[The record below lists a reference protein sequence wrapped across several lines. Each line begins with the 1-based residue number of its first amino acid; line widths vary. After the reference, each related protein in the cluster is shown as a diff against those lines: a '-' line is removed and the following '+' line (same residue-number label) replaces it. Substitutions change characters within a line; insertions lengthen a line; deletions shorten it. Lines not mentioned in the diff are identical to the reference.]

1 MSSAQGNKLLPT
13 NCSRS
18 FPTLV
23 KSPRSNISNEKEMES
38 EERRD
43 EEKKFV
49 GVDEINKIFLSPF
62 LRST

>member
-1 MSSAQGNKLLPT
+1 
-13 NCSRS
+13 
-18 FPTLV
+18 
-23 KSPRSNISNEKEMES
+23 MES